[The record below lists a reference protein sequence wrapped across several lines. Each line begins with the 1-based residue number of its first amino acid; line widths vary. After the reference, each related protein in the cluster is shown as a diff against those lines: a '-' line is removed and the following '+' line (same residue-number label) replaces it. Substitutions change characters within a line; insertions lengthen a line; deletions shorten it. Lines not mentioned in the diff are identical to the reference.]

1 MKEENEKL
9 KLRNEDYHNKLVLL
23 QQKDKVSERTT
34 QDLKSLSEAYAKYID
49 EKDLQLL
56 KTEENLIR
64 KYETTEKNMKINMKK
79 MYDDLKNEYVKE
91 LKSHTKQIESL
102 KIENNE
108 LKFQNRNYK
117 NKIDDFSAVIK
128 QKEDEVN
135 EILSRKDKEIAK
147 HLKVLGVFEKELEDL
162 SSKYQAIK
170 NKSQLNI
177 ENKIPEK
184 LNELNNQNLGNKN
197 VTYN

>member
-117 NKIDDFSAVIK
+117 NKIDDFIAVIK